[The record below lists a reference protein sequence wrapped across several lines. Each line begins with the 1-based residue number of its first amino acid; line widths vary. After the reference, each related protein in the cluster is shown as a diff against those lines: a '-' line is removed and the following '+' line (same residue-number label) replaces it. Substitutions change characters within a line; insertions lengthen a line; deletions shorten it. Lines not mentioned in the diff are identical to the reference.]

1 MKTQKKSSKLHS
13 LTTSSKKLTENM
25 FARLFILCLAAFL
38 IFANSY
44 PGFAKDLAGHS
55 DDESI
60 QEKIDELLAKYEK
73 ELEYELAYGERIE
86 VDDPVDGKY
95 TRLTGESEKKM
106 EGLWQ
111 ETVRKIN
118 LLKARSPEEQKVAVE
133 LIQSLEKG
141 LVTYLDQDRTAYMP
155 AATLERYQAGKY
167 TYSLDIETNQI
178 IEINL
183 IDDRSYS
190 TEKKYAERELEKM
203 AISFIEKVA
212 PTIKLGNLIPTHGNK
227 EGQTFFFRWE
237 DPSRKLSG
245 GIPAFVQVGFSSAGD
260 LVHFVNTV
268 PLLAYESSTKSF
280 NQIYANGGGYWG
292 WSGSSY
298 ATHNNAGYCYI
309 AGWCSPKNVYWS
321 YTQTGWANRT
331 GYWYPNPNSLVRASA
346 FIPSHNATNIQAC
359 YASRHSNGTHNRC
372 INQNVYYNT
381 WVLIVHQNLNN
392 INRIAL
398 GNGVDVGTMQN
409 AWDEVW
415 VYTP

>member
-73 ELEYELAYGERIE
+73 ELEHELAYGERIE

-106 EGLWQ
+106 EDLWQ

-141 LVTYLDQDRTAYMP
+141 LVTYLDQDRTPYMP

-167 TYSLDIETNQI
+167 IYSLDIETNQI

-190 TEKKYAERELEKM
+190 TEKKHAERELEKM

-212 PTIKLGNLIPTHGNK
+212 RTIKLDSLVPTHGNK

-237 DPSRKLSG
+237 DPSQKLSDG
-245 GIPAFVQVGFSSAGD
+245 MPAFVQVGFSSAGD

-268 PLLAYESSTKSF
+268 PLLAHENSTKSF
-280 NQIYANGGGYWG
+280 NQHYANGGNF
-292 WSGSSY
+292 WS
-298 ATHNNAGYCYI
+298 
-309 AGWCSPKNVYWS
+309 WK
-321 YTQTGWANRT
+321 
-331 GYWYPNPNSLVRASA
+331 L
-346 FIPSHNATNIQAC
+346 
-359 YASRHSNGTHNRC
+359 
-372 INQNVYYNT
+372 
-381 WVLIVHQNLNN
+381 
-392 INRIAL
+392 
-398 GNGVDVGTMQN
+398 VGTLQLTQSRSMQDIAISQAGVAQKISFGLLRKVAYPIERVFGRLTTN
-409 AWDEVW
+409 KV
-415 VYTP
+415 